1 MKTKTI
7 RSAFVTLALAAPIL
21 AVACGAPQ
29 GQESERKEAVSQNKA
44 ALTVNT
50 ADVVLKVRA
59 AAAQIQRATAELN
72 DLVAGAYTVWPSRKE
87 FESRQSFREFKNDLE
102 ALNAAALTAGAYTA
116 GVYSSPILEIEDE
129 QFVAGAYV
137 HGLAAGAY
145 TIKIT
150 DKVYELNRE

>member
-7 RSAFVTLALAAPIL
+7 RSAFVTLALATPIL

-29 GQESERKEAVSQNKA
+29 ADSGKEAVAQKKA
-44 ALTVNT
+44 ALTVST

-72 DLVAGAYTVWPSRKE
+72 DLVAGAYEVWPSRKE

-102 ALNAAALTAGAYTA
+102 ALNAAALTAGAYAA
-116 GVYSSPILEIEDE
+116 GAYSSPILEIEDE

-137 HGLAAGAY
+137 KGLAAGAY
-145 TIKIT
+145 SLKVT